1 MENPLTLKTYTYK
14 VVADNRDEVP
24 AVFDSPR
31 YAGTNSSVKIV
42 KDEVK
47 IIDINCALTD
57 VLVEP
62 SFAADIDANFK
73 EWSLTVSNGEGS
85 LVWSKTNGNVGKTGY
100 FQVPVSKTL
109 TWTFTG
115 TNLAGTDYTASDK
128 YENVQKPS
136 VQVLSGLFWMT
147 RCPSALSILCL
158 ILRARGLS
166 SMVLPLGRSL
176 LM

>member
-1 MENPLTLKTYTYK
+1 MTMNYKSLILTLSASALALASCNREEVWSGDTGYLTAEISQDFSVDVVKTKGLAETDEPFRLKIYRGNELVNEVADHRTLVENPLTLKTYTYK

-31 YAGTNSSVKIV
+31 YAGTNASVKIV

-73 EWSLTVSNGEGS
+73 DWSLTVSNGEGS
-85 LVWSKTNGNVGKTGY
+85 LV
-100 FQVPVSKTL
+100 
-109 TWTFTG
+109 
-115 TNLAGTDYTASDK
+115 
-128 YENVQKPS
+128 
-136 VQVLSGLFWMT
+136 
-147 RCPSALSILCL
+147 
-158 ILRARGLS
+158 
-166 SMVLPLGRSL
+166 
-176 LM
+176 